1 MRRLVL
7 LSGLIGASVWFE
19 QSTFV
24 PFASDRA
31 ISYVLCTPAVWLLL
45 LEILLVAVILGA
57 VSLLLEHTLLVDT
70 YSDRSQFSSSLLFTP
85 LALVAANL
93 LSAGLLSPS
102 LRENWSPVA
111 YVGSS
116 LYPLLWTAALALVVR
131 NVYAA
136 ASAPFR
142 QSLTSRWLTLDTA
155 RQSLLLDVAIAASLA
170 GVVIATSPRIRFSGI
185 PVGDEPKYLRY
196 AENWWQ
202 GRGMDMDGVLD
213 ASAIPAAKQGPRFL
227 RNFSNLLPA
236 LEQDVSQL
244 AADASYLGNSK
255 HWGHQFNKA
264 TYVGNWFVTGKN
276 GGLYQMHQPG
286 VSIVMLPAY
295 LIDRWL
301 FDRGRGRFAD
311 DLFTVNLVM
320 LLIWS
325 AAAALTA
332 RLLEQTT
339 GDRAIAYAVTLALF
353 VSVPL
358 ATFAFPF
365 YPETLAAVLVAF
377 TTRRIITGEPLS
389 GRAAAVAGAAIGWLV
404 WLHVRFVV
412 LAFGLFLWMLWT
424 YRRNR
429 RVRMM
434 LTLACAGVTGAFCL
448 YAYHVTGSLLPT
460 AFYDAGSPDAGFRS
474 SRVPVGLLGG
484 LFDRENGLF
493 ALAPAYL
500 LVLPGIGLMLR
511 NQRRTAAVVLSL
523 LGALMLTVAGHGY
536 ESSGTSPLR
545 YIVAVLP
552 LAAVPIAE
560 WLSTIRGRTLA
571 LSLGAALMLVSIQMA
586 AAYNLRNDK
595 TITQTIAA
603 GVSGWDPS
611 FAFPLLRRTEQQGFD
626 ARSLAAWETF
636 SVVVVAAGFWFG
648 GKRAAVAGSSRLQP
662 GVALA
667 VSLAIVALVGGLAI
681 SAGGPRRE
689 LRLLKPAPESLREC
703 RENCGARPGSI
714 QIGMVPSSE

>member
-1 MRRLVL
+1 VLRLVL
-7 LSGLIGASVWFE
+7 LSVLVGTSVWFE

-24 PFASDRA
+24 PFATDRA
-31 ISYVLCTPAVWLLL
+31 ISYALCTPAVWQLLGD
-45 LEILLVAVILGA
+45 ILFVAAILGG
-57 VSLLLEHTLLVDT
+57 VSLALEQTLLIET
-70 YSDRSQFSSSLLFTP
+70 YSDRLRFGSSELFTP

-93 LSAGLLSPS
+93 LSAGLLSAS
-102 LRENWSPVA
+102 LRERWSAVA
-111 YVGSS
+111 YVSSS
-116 LYPLLWTAALALVVR
+116 LYPFLWAAAAVLVVR

-136 ASAPFR
+136 GRAPLR
-142 QSLTSRWLTLDTA
+142 QSLTSRWLTLDAA
-155 RQSLLLDVAIAASLA
+155 RQSLLLDVAIAATVA
-170 GVVIATSPRIRFSGI
+170 GIVIASSPKIRFSGI

-202 GRGMDMDGVLD
+202 GRGMDMDGVQD
-213 ASAIPAAKQGPRFL
+213 ASDIPAAKQGPKLL

-236 LEQDVSQL
+236 LERDVSQL

-320 LLIWS
+320 LLIWVV
-325 AAAALTA
+325 AAALTA

-339 GDRAIAYAVTLALF
+339 ADRGVAFAVTLGLF
-353 VSVPL
+353 ASVPL

-365 YPETLAAVLVAF
+365 YPETLGAVLVGV

-389 GRAAAVAGAAIGWLV
+389 GRAAALAGAAIGWLV

-412 LAFGLFLWMLWT
+412 VAFALFLWMLWT
-424 YRRNR
+424 YRRNNR
-429 RVRMM
+429 SLTM
-434 LTLACAGVTGAFCL
+434 LTVACGVVTGAFCL

-474 SRVPVGLLGG
+474 SRLPVALLGV
-484 LFDRENGLF
+484 LFDRENGLL
-493 ALAPAYL
+493 ALAPVYVLA
-500 LVLPGIGLMLR
+500 LPGIGLMLR
-511 NQRRTAAVVLSL
+511 TQRRTAAVVVSL
-523 LGALMLTVAGHGY
+523 IGALIVTVAGHGY

-545 YIVAVLP
+545 YVVAVLP
-552 LAAVPIAE
+552 LAAVPIAV
-560 WLSTIRGRTLA
+560 WVRAMRGRTLA
-571 LSLGAALMLVSIQMA
+571 LGFAAALTLTSMQMA

-611 FAFPLLRRTEQQGFD
+611 FMFPLLRRTEQPGFD
-626 ARSLAAWETF
+626 ARSLAAWETL
-636 SVVVVAAGFWFG
+636 SVVVVATGFWFG
-648 GKRAAVAGSSRLQP
+648 SRRTAAAGSPRIQP
-662 GVALA
+662 AAALA
-667 VSLAIVALVGGLAI
+667 VSLAIVGLAGGLAVY
-681 SAGGPRRE
+681 AGGPRRE
-689 LRLLKPAPESLREC
+689 LRLLKTPQESLREC
-703 RENCGARPGSI
+703 RANCGTQPRSL
-714 QIGMVPSSE
+714 QIGTIPPDR